1 MGKSSRF
8 TAAFCLRKTPGKTRD
23 MHSLCSLSP
32 KKKAQMEILGLSII
46 MILLTLMALFAF
58 VFLAQ
63 KSGTDFSLIHDRQ
76 KVNSLMSVIQLA
88 STECGDSLVN
98 LIKDCAQQP
107 NLYCNGQ
114 NSCNYAKEQ
123 ISKLLDESL
132 EGRQYYFMIKGT
144 SFVEQ
149 ITTGHS
155 CQGEKQSK
163 ETNVLVSINFPITLH
178 LEVCR

>member
-1 MGKSSRF
+1 MDKSSRF
-8 TAAFCLRKTPGKTRD
+8 TVHSSQPLQTVNCKLQTR
-23 MHSLCSLSP
+23 
-32 KKKAQMEILGLSII
+32 KAQMEILGLSII

-88 STECGDSLVN
+88 STECGDSLIN
-98 LIKDCAQQP
+98 LLKDCAQQP

-114 NSCNYAKEQ
+114 TSCNYAKEQ
-123 ISKLLDESL
+123 IQEILDREFQ
-132 EGRQYYFMIKGT
+132 GRQYFFTIKGT

-149 ITTGHS
+149 ISTGQL
-155 CQGEKQSK
+155 CPGEKQSK
-163 ETNVLVSINFPITLH
+163 ETNVLVSISFPITLH